1 MIICLTQPRMI
12 YVWFG
17 LDGTGI
23 QKSVEMHKIL
33 GPVLMTLF
41 AFLGN
46 TLFLTILV
54 AMLSDTYS
62 KLAKNATQ
70 EIQYRRA
77 VLTFEG
83 VKSDALFS
91 YPPPFNV
98 LFLFVLLPLKLT
110 ASPRWFHKL
119 NVVFVRTLNAPVLL
133 LISLYE
139 RQYLWKRR
147 PGVDRAGIA
156 QAVRHTG
163 HGGWFDFFES
173 LGAHADLQLV
183 FEQEPPQ
190 WVLDELDETDQPLTD
205 EMWKHGFGDVPAAAT
220 AAARAR
226 RASWATS
233 EGGSVFPNLRRRF
246 SRGNEAVA

>member
-1 MIICLTQPRMI
+1 MDNRMI

-23 QKSVEMHKIL
+23 QKSVEIHSIL
-33 GPVLMTLF
+33 GPTLMILF

-46 TLFLTILV
+46 TLFLTVLV

-98 LFLFVLLPLKLT
+98 IFLFVLLPLKFT

-119 NVVFVRTLNAPVLL
+119 NVYFVRTLNAPILA
-133 LISLYE
+133 LITLYE
-139 RQYLWKRR
+139 RRFLWKRQR
-147 PGVDRAGIA
+147 IQQPP
-156 QAVRHTG
+156 RHDS
-163 HGGWFDFFES
+163 WFDFFES

-183 FEQEPPQ
+183 FEQDPPQ
-190 WVLDELDETDQPLTD
+190 RIMDELDEMDAVLTD
-205 EMWKHGFGDVPAAAT
+205 DLWKQGFNDAQSS
-220 AAARAR
+220 RAR
-226 RASWATS
+226 RGSWATS
-233 EGGSVFPNLRRRF
+233 EGGSVFPRLRRRF
-246 SRGNEAVA
+246 SRSEAAV